1 MTTLDSNAYNNFQGP
16 VLNYLCSTDIGY
28 YNEPNKDLYSL
39 YYNEYIFRI
48 LQLIKTKNGR
58 IALTKLVLLYTL
70 LIAQITTL
78 TKLLLEKTKNKKT
91 KKLSR

>member
-28 YNEPNKDLYSL
+28 FNEPNKDLYSL
-39 YYNEYIFRI
+39 YYNEFIFRI
-48 LQLIKTKNGR
+48 LQYTNTKTGR
-58 IALTKLVLLYTL
+58 IRLAML
-70 LIAQITTL
+70 LILNAIAITQMINL
-78 TKLLLEKTKNKKT
+78 TKLLLEKTKNNKT